1 MNNIEVPDCGKIEFE
16 LDKDLGEY
24 TVMVEGFLKHLITGI
39 AKRSAKYHEATDGRD
54 HLFAY
59 SEKQL
64 NTAVCPVIANI
75 EPSCAFKMELS
86 IKREG
91 KPRRGNLDYWIIYN
105 DIVIAL
111 ELKLAHVSYSGN
123 YYMVKKSVYEK
134 YNKALEQLENIEK
147 DDVPYL
153 LKNSTKL
160 IKIALEAVVFQ
171 KRSKN
176 PINIE
181 RDELI
186 QNQQDIQGKLNHL
199 MMSKKFNEK
208 INYYA
213 TWLLKHNLM
222 SIEDVIYKKYRASP
236 VLGFIGHVSDI
247 KIRDS

>member
-1 MNNIEVPDCGKIEFE
+1 MENISIPKCGKIEFE

-24 TVMVEGFLKHLITGI
+24 TGVIEDFLRHLIMGI
-39 AKRSAKYHEATDGRD
+39 AERSAKYHEATDGRD
-54 HLFAY
+54 HLFTY
-59 SEKQL
+59 REKQL

-75 EPSCAFKMELS
+75 PPSCAFKMELP

-91 KPRRGNLDYWIIYN
+91 KLRRGNLDYWIMYN

-111 ELKLAHVSYSGN
+111 ELKLAHISYSGS
-123 YYMVKKSVYEK
+123 YYLKKKSVYEK

-160 IKIALEAVVFQ
+160 IKVVLEAVVFQ

-181 RDELI
+181 RDELKQI
-186 QNQQDIQGKLNHL
+186 QQDIQGKFNHL
-199 MMSKKFNEK
+199 LTSGKFNRK
-208 INYYA
+208 INFHGI
-213 TWLLKHNLM
+213 WFLKHNLV
-222 SIEDVIYKKYRASP
+222 SIEDVIYEKYRASP
-236 VLGFIGHVSDI
+236 VLGFIVHASDI
-247 KIRDS
+247 KVRGS